1 MFWIAPL
8 RGGDA
13 FYFAQHAVAVVGERT
28 REQLLFVIDGDLV
41 GALGRRQ
48 NGDDNADDSD
58 GDDDANRDH
67 HAQAGAVPIGVLP
80 HIGNARASHS
90 RHD

>member
-1 MFWIAPL
+1 
-8 RGGDA
+8 
-13 FYFAQHAVAVVGERT
+13 
-28 REQLLFVIDGDLV
+28 LLFVIDSNHV
-41 GALGRRQ
+41 SALGRRQ
-48 NGDDNADDSD
+48 NGDDNTDDRD
-58 GDDDANRDH
+58 GDDDANWDH